1 MKKSLLSLAAL
12 LIAGSAVAQVNFTFN
27 RTSETAATVSVVKD
41 GEVADD
47 VTATIAIE
55 KPNSNKT
62 ALETATYLAA
72 TGQTAQGTTVADAI
86 SKEKILCI
94 NKNTTEGTHN
104 APNKYTLTVKNESG
118 QAITF
123 DQFRVSG
130 VAMNSTGAYQPGST
144 PRKRFFKIGYGDK
157 ATDWTEK
164 WICDNNG
171 HHSGRNVNNLFDLEE
186 TQTIPDGATYV
197 FTVSISNEGVEATDK
212 WNQGCFWGITEI
224 SLVNTHTLSVG
235 ESGYATLMLGYNA
248 TIPAGA
254 TCYAAAVE
262 GDKAVLNAIEGTLAA
277 NTPVLVK
284 GEENEYVFE
293 PVDYATPVTGNELC
307 GTLSAKEIAPADV
320 TVCYVLAQP
329 DGEDVAFYRAALN
342 DGKFVNNAN
351 KAYLP
356 VPNAPA
362 ARISFN
368 FGTETAIEELEGENV
383 NVKTVVYDLAGR
395 RVQGAQK
402 GIFVVNGKKLIK

>member
-12 LIAGSAVAQVNFTFN
+12 LMAGTALAQVNFTFN
-27 RTSETAATVSVVKD
+27 LSNTGATVNVAKD
-41 GEVADD
+41 GETATG

-55 KPNSNKT
+55 KPNDNAT
-62 ALETATYLAA
+62 ALVPATYLAA
-72 TGQTAQGTTVADAI
+72 TGNTAQSTTVADAPD
-86 SKEKILCI
+86 KDNVLCI
-94 NKNTTEGTHN
+94 NKNTTAGTN
-104 APNKYTLTVKNESG
+104 TFPNKYTLTVTNESG

-130 VAMNSTGAYQPGST
+130 VAMNSVGDYQPLDT
-144 PRKRFFKIGYGDK
+144 PRKRFFKIGYGTK
-157 ATDWTEK
+157 ETAWTEK

-171 HHSGRNVNNLFDLEE
+171 HHSGKNVNNLFDLEE
-186 TQTIPDGATYV
+186 TQTIPAGATYV
-197 FTVSISNEGVEATDK
+197 FTVSISNEGVAATNK

-262 GDKAVLNAIEGTLAA
+262 GDKAKLTAIGGALAA
-277 NTPVLVK
+277 NTPVLVQAAE
-284 GEENEYVFE
+284 GDYVFE
-293 PVDYATPVTGNELC
+293 PVDYASAVEGNELL
-307 GTLSAKEIAPADV
+307 GTLSAKSITPESG
-320 TVCYVLAQP
+320 TTCYVLAKP
-329 DGEDVAFYRAALN
+329 DEQEIGFYRVTLT
-342 DGKFVNNAN
+342 DGSFLNNAN

-356 VPNAPA
+356 VTAAAA
-362 ARISFN
+362 ARFISFD
-368 FGTETAIEELEGENV
+368 FGTETGIDELKAENG
-383 NVKTVVYDLAGR
+383 NLKTETFDLAGR

-402 GIFVVNGKKLIK
+402 GIFIVNGKKVIR

>member
-1 MKKSLLSLAAL
+1 MKKSLLSLATL

-27 RTSETAATVSVVKD
+27 RTSDTEATVSVVKD

-55 KPNSNKT
+55 KPNSDKT

-86 SKEKILCI
+86 TIEKILCI

-104 APNKYTLTVKNESG
+104 APNKYTLTVTNSSEK
-118 QAITF
+118 AITF

-130 VAMNSTGAYQPGST
+130 VAMNSTGAYQPGNT
-144 PRKRFFKIGYGDK
+144 PRKRFFKIGYGENE
-157 ATDWTEK
+157 TEWTEK
-164 WICDNNG
+164 SICDET
-171 HHSGRNVNNLFDLEE
+171 HHSGRNVNNLFDLSE
-186 TQTIPDGATYV
+186 TQSIAAGATYT
-197 FTVSISNEGVEATDK
+197 FTISISNEGVASTSK

-248 TIPAGA
+248 TIPSGV
-254 TCYAAAVE
+254 TCYTASVE
-262 GDKAVLNAIEGTLAA
+262 GDKAMLAVIEGPLAA
-277 NTPVLVK
+277 NTPVLVQAEK
-284 GEENEYVFE
+284 NDYVFD
-293 PVDYATPVTGNELC
+293 PVDYATAVEGNELE
-307 GTLSAKEIAPADV
+307 GTLSTKAITPAAG
-320 TVCYVLAQP
+320 TTCYVLAQP
-329 DGEDVAFYRAALN
+329 DGKDVAFYQAKLDAEN
-342 DGKFVNNAN
+342 KFQNNAN

-356 VPNAPA
+356 VANAST
-362 ARISFN
+362 ARISFD
-368 FGTETAIEELEGENV
+368 FGTETAIDELEGESV

-402 GIFVVNGKKLIK
+402 GIFIVNGKKVIK